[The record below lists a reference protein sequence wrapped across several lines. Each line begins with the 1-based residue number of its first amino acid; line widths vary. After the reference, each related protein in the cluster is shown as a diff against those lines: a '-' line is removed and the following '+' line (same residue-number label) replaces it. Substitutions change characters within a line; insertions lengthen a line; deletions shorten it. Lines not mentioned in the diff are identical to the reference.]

1 MKRWFTIIFAV
12 IALALLIGAL
22 TNSTRRPRAMFGP
35 TYTPSQVTI
44 GGTGWQV
51 LVGGKLYRLQLGQH
65 FYLRGAIWS
74 ISPSHPAVTGVFD
87 SMSMNKAM
95 GSRNTGIVVAI
106 GPSDPLHAMLRRVPL
121 VGSILPLPPT
131 ADHPLIGH
139 VATYRVALVPCGD
152 LCAPG
157 LSIIQLQDGG
167 NP

>member
-65 FYLRGAIWS
+65 FYLRGAIW
-74 ISPSHPAVTGVFD
+74 PSVSFLLTQSNVPDNYYADEG
-87 SMSMNKAM
+87 
-95 GSRNTGIVVAI
+95 GCRIVVVGQNGQSSTLSGLGSLHAKQRQ
-106 GPSDPLHAMLRRVPL
+106 GPSFCSPVESGERV
-121 VGSILPLPPT
+121 
-131 ADHPLIGH
+131 D
-139 VATYRVALVPCGD
+139 
-152 LCAPG
+152 
-157 LSIIQLQDGG
+157 
-167 NP
+167 